1 MRYESF
7 VKELAEKYAEQGI
20 ANPDNFPN
28 IELYL
33 DQMVGCLNKELAIYG
48 GEENPPVTEATISN
62 YTKHKM
68 LPKPVGKKYTKAHLE
83 LMTTVFYLKNCFSME
98 QVQRLMAPI
107 MENYESAWDEKL
119 DVDAMYRNLREHL
132 KEEQGDFSDELKQ
145 QIVSNKKFLSDLG
158 YETDDY
164 SEIFMLIL
172 GLVMKSNAER
182 FVAEKL
188 LEEYF
193 EK

>member
-48 GEENPPVTEATISN
+48 SEKNPPVTKATISN

-98 QVQRLMAPI
+98 QIQRLMAPI